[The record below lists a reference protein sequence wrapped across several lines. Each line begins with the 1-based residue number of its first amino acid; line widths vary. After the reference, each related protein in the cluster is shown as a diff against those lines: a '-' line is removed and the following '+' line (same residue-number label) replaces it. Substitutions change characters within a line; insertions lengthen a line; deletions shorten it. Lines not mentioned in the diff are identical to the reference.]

1 MLVSAA
7 APADPAATTASR
19 CAVSSAG
26 FFSSLARAE
35 DPADLADPAAAPA
48 AAPSAFLAAVFDRG
62 PAAAP
67 PASTS
72 FHGRAFKLRFIRIR
86 ILASLGAEQPCRRSE
101 GNHAQKR
108 KRQDK
113 TMTIIDDR

>member
-19 CAVSSAG
+19 CAVSSASL
-26 FFSSLARAE
+26 FSSLARNE

-48 AAPSAFLAAVFDRG
+48 AAPSAFLVSVFARG

-67 PASTS
+67 AAAAPAAAPAVAPAVAPVAHSDGS
-72 FHGRAFKLRFIRIR
+72 WRA
-86 ILASLGAEQPCRRSE
+86 S
-101 GNHAQKR
+101 
-108 KRQDK
+108 
-113 TMTIIDDR
+113 